1 MTEDIVARTSE
12 PGTVSSLVDD
22 LRALGVEPGD
32 SLLVHASLSAL
43 GWVAGGAP
51 TVVDALREA
60 VTDAGTL
67 MVPTHTPHL
76 CSPGSWENPP
86 VPDAWLDE
94 IRAEMPPFRPEST
107 PSRGI
112 GAVAEC
118 FRDYPDVRRSDHPQL
133 SFAARGAGADALVGD
148 HPLDHPL
155 GEESPLA
162 ALYDRGGRVLRL
174 GVGHD
179 TNTSLHLAEY
189 RADLDLETVRDEG
202 PVLRNGER
210 AWVEWE
216 ALATS
221 TDDFPGAGAAFERE
235 VGLAEG
241 AVGEATATLAD
252 QRALVDFAADWF
264 AANR

>member
-1 MTEDIVARTSE
+1 MTEEIVARTDE
-12 PGTVSSLVDD
+12 PGTVSTLVEE

-32 SLLVHASLSAL
+32 RLLVHASLSAL

-60 VTDAGTL
+60 VTDEGTL
-67 MVPTHTPHL
+67 LVPTHTPHL
-76 CSPGSWENPP
+76 CSPGDWQNPP
-86 VPDAWLDE
+86 VPDEWLDAV
-94 IRAEMPPFRPEST
+94 RDEMPPFRPEST

-133 SFAARGAGADALVGD
+133 SFAAWGADAAALVAD

-155 GEESPLA
+155 GEDSPLA
-162 ALYDRGGRVLRL
+162 GLYDLGGSVLQL
-174 GVGHD
+174 GVGHG

-189 RADLDLETVRDEG
+189 RAGLDLETVVDEG
-202 PVLRNGER
+202 PVRRDGER

-221 TDDFPGAGAAFERE
+221 TDDFPEAGAAFERE

-241 AVGEATATLAD
+241 EVGEATAKLAD
-252 QRALVDFAADWF
+252 QRELVDFAAEWF
-264 AANR
+264 AVNR